1 MSAGSGMVSFELQA
15 GYDGVAPMMDRLRII
30 SRGISLGDTDSLIYH
45 TAGMIRARQ
54 KVNPALRL
62 SPGVS
67 PALVRLS
74 VGLEDVRDLL
84 ADLEQALSPVR

>member
-1 MSAGSGMVSFELQA
+1 
-15 GYDGVAPMMDRLRII
+15 
-30 SRGISLGDTDSLIYH
+30 
-45 TAGMIRARQ
+45 MIRARQ